1 MTEARLVAGEEIS
14 AAQAAALTVL
24 LDLEAR
30 WENLRAT
37 RSGTPQVPSATPDL
51 QAMQRAYAAFRTQL
65 RAYQARFSP
74 THATELLLNTPD
86 RLGRWCRQVRDFHL
100 RAGHA
105 AQAHCPVH
113 VLEKAYRWADQL
125 AGKRGAERASRAAP
139 PGTAEAVIR
148 HLEALAAWCDAL
160 TQSSRSRALPGA
172 APYNAVVPG

>member
-1 MTEARLVAGEEIS
+1 MPEVRLVAEEEIS
-14 AAQAAALTVL
+14 AAQAAALAVL

-30 WENLRAT
+30 WENLRAA

-51 QAMQRAYAAFRTQL
+51 QAMQRAYAAFRAQL
-65 RAYQARFSP
+65 RAYQVRFSP
-74 THATELLLNTPD
+74 THATELLLNTPA
-86 RLGRWCRQVRDFHL
+86 RLGRWCRQVRDVHL

-105 AQAHCPVH
+105 ARAHCPVH

-139 PGTAEAVIR
+139 PGTAEAMIR

-160 TQSSRSRALPGA
+160 AESS
-172 APYNAVVPG
+172 